1 MGIQIMMT
9 AATKSFYRCL
19 ALGICVTKEIV
30 IQVINTQATAN
41 ANKNVD

>member
-19 ALGICVTKEIV
+19 ALGICVTKENNSYIGY
-30 IQVINTQATAN
+30 
-41 ANKNVD
+41 